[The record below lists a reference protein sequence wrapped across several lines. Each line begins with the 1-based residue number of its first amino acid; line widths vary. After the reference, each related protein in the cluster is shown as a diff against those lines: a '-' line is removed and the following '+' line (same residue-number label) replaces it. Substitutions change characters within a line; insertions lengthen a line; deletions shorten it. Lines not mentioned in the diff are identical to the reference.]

1 MKTIKILLVIPFL
14 FILIG
19 MAGCED
25 ENQKCNLRA
34 IKGPIDNIVGKWK
47 QVRVERIPE
56 EYSMTAD
63 YSCDNIIYSFQ
74 EDGKLVIMSDKI
86 EYIGH
91 STREYEY
98 EFRKSPHGQ
107 IYHSLIIDGRQYPCT
122 INKDNTMI
130 FDLEPDP
137 GPLGVRAY
145 RTVLYF
151 IRIQ

>member
-1 MKTIKILLVIPFL
+1 MKTIQILLMIPLL

-25 ENQKCNLRA
+25 ENQKCNLLA

-56 EYSMTAD
+56 EYSMTVD
-63 YSCDNIIYSFQ
+63 YSCNNIIYSFQ
-74 EDGKLVIMSDKI
+74 EDGKLVVMSDKI

-107 IYHSLIIDGRQYPCT
+107 IYHSLII
-122 INKDNTMI
+122 
-130 FDLEPDP
+130 
-137 GPLGVRAY
+137 
-145 RTVLYF
+145 
-151 IRIQ
+151 